1 MERDKVTDGVV
12 LKRDFYV
19 PDMVKLRYKTR
30 VCATDEQK
38 RDRIASSI
46 QVLEGNGLRGSEFCY
61 AVGARGK
68 SKNAVFV
75 LELTTKGVEKPLLD
89 PKKST
94 DKKVI

>member
-1 MERDKVTDGVV
+1 MERDKVTDGGV

-30 VCATDEQK
+30 VRATDEQK

-68 SKNAVFV
+68 I
-75 LELTTKGVEKPLLD
+75 EKCGFR
-89 PKKST
+89 S
-94 DKKVI
+94 